1 MPDPP
6 RLPRHP
12 FRPFSAFRQQAAGM
26 AAATLSPN
34 FREGLLFAVQNFA
47 GFVFRSADSV
57 LSLALHLVSLTLGFV
72 LGIAG
77 HLANAFLDFAFDV
90 GSSAA
95 ARFAPSAAGPIT
107 AASVWL
113 LGREAARR
121 APIAIP
127 KP

>member
-1 MPDPP
+1 MPEPH

-12 FRPFSAFRQQAAGM
+12 FRPFSAFRRQAAGM

-77 HLANAFLDFAFDV
+77 HLANAFLDFVFDV
-90 GSSAA
+90 GSSA
-95 ARFAPSAAGPIT
+95 FYPILIHF
-107 AASVWL
+107 SSPY
-113 LGREAARR
+113 LGANQQPAEKLPDRS
-121 APIAIP
+121 
-127 KP
+127 